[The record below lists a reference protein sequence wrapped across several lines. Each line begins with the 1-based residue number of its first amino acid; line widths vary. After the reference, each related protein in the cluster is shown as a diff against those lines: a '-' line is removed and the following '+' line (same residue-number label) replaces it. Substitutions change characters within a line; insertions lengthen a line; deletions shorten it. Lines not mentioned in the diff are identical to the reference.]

1 MKDNEPITKAERVCA
16 GLAVLWMLCGATL
29 AGLLVGGC
37 KSIEVEYRGKGLATW
52 TDTNGVVRAICDD
65 VGKPIFFD
73 KGWIVE
79 YFQHW
84 TWMRLDTLHATAGA
98 GVVLDLNGYESGV
111 DSNLVALVDVSL
123 RGTAELAAK
132 IGTAIA
138 TCGGSAAAEGGASG
152 IISLAKQAYSRF
164 IKRGGDE
171 AKAVVSSAADGTVIV
186 SDGSIGVQCANGVCS
201 DCADGSCSK

>member
-1 MKDNEPITKAERVCA
+1 MKKLTIIAT
-16 GLAVLWMLCGATL
+16 AVLFAAMLGGVT
-29 AGLLVGGC
+29 GC
-37 KSIEVEYRGKGLATW
+37 KSITVERHPPTLATI
-52 TDTNGVVRAICDD
+52 TQTNGVVTAALDAK
-65 VGKPIFFD
+65 GNPILLD
-73 KGWIVE
+73 GGWIVE

-164 IKRGGDE
+164 VKRGGDE
-171 AKAVVSSAADGTVIV
+171 AKAVVSSAADGTVTV

-201 DCADGSCSK
+201 DCADGACKD

>member
-1 MKDNEPITKAERVCA
+1 MKK
-16 GLAVLWMLCGATL
+16 LAIIAAL
-29 AGLLVGGC
+29 AASCLVGC
-37 KSIEVEYRGKGLATW
+37 KSITVERHPPTLATI
-52 TDTNGVVRAICDD
+52 TQTNGVITAALDAT
-65 VGKPIFFD
+65 GNPIILD
-73 KGWIVE
+73 GGWIVE

-123 RGTAELAAK
+123 KGTAELAAK

-164 IKRGGDE
+164 IKRGGNE
-171 AKAVVSSAADGTVIV
+171 SKAVVSSAADGTVTV

-201 DCADGSCSK
+201 DCADGACKD